1 MGNRCREYDC
11 GRDRDCDCGH
21 DRGHDRDRDRDRG
34 HDWDEYLWVFDPRT
48 SLLCRQG
55 DFIGAYGIFNKHV
68 KYGIGYMRYML
79 IY

>member
-1 MGNRCREYDC
+1 MIVGVIVIEIVVIVMVTMVIMIVV
-11 GRDRDCDCGH
+11 
-21 DRGHDRDRDRDRG
+21 
-34 HDWDEYLWVFDPRT
+34 EYLWVFDPRT
-48 SLLCRQG
+48 LLLCRQR